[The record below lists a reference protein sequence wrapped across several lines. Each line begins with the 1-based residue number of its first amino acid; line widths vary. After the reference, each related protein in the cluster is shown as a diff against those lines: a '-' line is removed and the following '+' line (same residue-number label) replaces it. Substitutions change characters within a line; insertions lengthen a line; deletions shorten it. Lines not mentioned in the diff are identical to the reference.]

1 MNATVGGVQCLP
13 CEREVARRSRDGGI
27 QRPQKSVEIRG
38 TTQRLF
44 PTNYQI
50 HIVPWEILR

>member
-38 TTQRLF
+38 TTDSPDRG
-44 PTNYQI
+44 N
-50 HIVPWEILR
+50 VAK